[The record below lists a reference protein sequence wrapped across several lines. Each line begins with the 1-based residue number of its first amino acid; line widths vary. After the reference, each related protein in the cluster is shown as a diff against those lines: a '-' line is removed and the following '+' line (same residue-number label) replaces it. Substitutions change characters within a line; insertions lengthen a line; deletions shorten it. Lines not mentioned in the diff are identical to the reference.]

1 MKFSVLTQT
10 GKTYKDEIEYAVI
23 HYNQGEMAIL
33 KDHVPI
39 IVQMESGYLKFVGKS
54 SETFLF
60 VEQAVVEFS
69 SNLLTIL
76 ALEAQIGNTKEKALH
91 AFNDMKKQKLETTK
105 KENIDF
111 SKQERELKE
120 NIMKSKAGNL

>member
-10 GKTYKDEIEYAVI
+10 GKTYQDEIEYTVI
-23 HYNQGEMAIL
+23 HYEHGEMAIL

-69 SNLLTIL
+69 SNVLTIL

-91 AFNDMKKQKLETTK
+91 AFNDMKKQKLEMTK